1 MRRITAYF
9 KDGFSLIE
17 LLVVVAIIGILA
29 AVGITG
35 YQVYIAQTRD
45 AVTTDSQAFLQ
56 RAIDL
61 DVISLKSNVSSRSD
75 YAVGFT
81 QNSWCSDYRDQIVDI
96 VNNTDAKTN
105 PFVATKALVCDG
117 NGLAAKLGVTATDN
131 MSIPRGNIMVACQN
145 PVSSV
150 NEPNFGFYTCS
161 CSGLDECVTQPR
173 PWGTLDNATV
183 ANSPTVI
190 FTLDGNSAPEIMN
203 AILTNGQISF
213 DLGGGVT
220 QGVSYTGCFPLPGN
234 QYRCNVANGALV
246 PVASAGDS
254 VTIVGETNTIC
265 WTPDPAPQSVVARV
279 DGCER

>member
-1 MRRITAYF
+1 MSK

-45 AVTTDSQAFLQ
+45 AVTTDNQAFLQ

-61 DVISLKSNVSSRSD
+61 DVVSLKSNVSARSD
-75 YAVGFT
+75 FAVGFT
-81 QNSWCSDYRDQIVDI
+81 QNSWCADYRDQIVDT
-96 VNNTDAKTN
+96 VNGVGEKTN
-105 PFVATKALVCDG
+105 AFVSTRALVCDG
-117 NGLAAKLGVTATDN
+117 NGLAASLSIDAKDN

-145 PVSSV
+145 PISSV

-173 PWGTLDNATV
+173 PWGRLDNGTV
-183 ANSPTVI
+183 ANSTSVS
-190 FTLDGNSAPEIMN
+190 FTLDASSSADNMN

-220 QGVSYTGCFPLPGN
+220 EGVSYTGCFPLPGN
-234 QYRCNVANGALV
+234 SYQCSLVEGSVV
-246 PVASAGDS
+246 PVTSAGDE
-254 VTIVGETNTIC
+254 VTIVGESNTIC
-265 WTPDPAPQSVVARV
+265 WTPAPSAQTVAARIS
-279 DGCER
+279 GCER